1 MRDRLRAERSGRL
14 AEAAGALWLAMKG
27 YRILGRRVRTPVGEI
42 DIIAMQRKPA
52 PHGTLC
58 LVEVKWRPTVE
69 EAVLAIGHRQR
80 HRLNRA
86 AAAYLLRHPQYASSD
101 LRYDA
106 LLLAPG
112 MWPRHLRDAW
122 RED

>member
-1 MRDRLRAERSGRL
+1 MRDRLRAERTGRM

-27 YRILGRRVRTPVGEI
+27 YRIIDRRVKTPVGEI

-52 PHGTLC
+52 PYGTLC

-69 EAVLAIGHRQR
+69 EAVTAISHQQR
-80 HRLNRA
+80 SRLTRA
-86 AAAYLLRHPQYASSD
+86 AAAFLLRHPQYASSD

-112 MWPRHLRDAW
+112 AWPRHLRDAW
-122 RED
+122 RD